1 MNRLLL
7 FALCLCCLACDRT
20 ETADRRVLAMW
31 HFWSEPA
38 QRSIIDSLINEFERY
53 HSGIDVQLTEVQW
66 SDGKAKLMA
75 AFNAGV
81 APDVI
86 HLGLDWFTDFD
97 ANGVFAAL
105 PDSLA
110 TDGRASR
117 WVVNSRALV
126 TNDAATT
133 SAVGFCATDAHNVVK
148 RMLPLI
154 WQYGAPSFYTSLPIQ
169 ASMNDTLVDALWSMR
184 STLGNQAFIDRSRQ
198 LDERLLG
205 GQIRSVYTGS
215 WIADMAKARSIH
227 ALRVTPTRSI
237 LNADVLAISARSAAR
252 RDAEMLIGFLTSYE
266 QARRLCVA
274 VSDAGFPAD
283 LVRAAADTA
292 FTMDALRF
300 GFLQTA
306 QMSVTLPAGPAMLAV
321 EPVIEDM
328 IVRCYDAPNRETVRS
343 IVQAAASEVARL
355 SSR

>member
-1 MNRLLL
+1 
-7 FALCLCCLACDRT
+7 
-20 ETADRRVLAMW
+20 
-31 HFWSEPA
+31 
-38 QRSIIDSLINEFERY
+38 
-53 HSGIDVQLTEVQW
+53 
-66 SDGKAKLMA
+66 
-75 AFNAGV
+75 
-81 APDVI
+81 
-86 HLGLDWFTDFD
+86 
-97 ANGVFAAL
+97 
-105 PDSLA
+105 
-110 TDGRASR
+110 
-117 WVVNSRALV
+117 
-126 TNDAATT
+126 
-133 SAVGFCATDAHNVVK
+133 
-148 RMLPLI
+148 MLPLI

>member
-7 FALCLCCLACDRT
+7 SALCLCCLACDRT
-20 ETADRRVLAMW
+20 ETADRRVLTMW

-38 QRSIIDSLINEFERY
+38 QRAIVDSLISEFERH
-53 HSGIDVQLTEVQW
+53 HSGIDVRLTEVQW

-105 PDSLA
+105 PDSLS

-117 WVVNSRALV
+117 WVVNARALV

-133 SAVGFCATDAHNVVK
+133 SAIGFCATDAHNVVK

-184 STLGNQAFIDRSRQ
+184 STLDNRAYIDRSRQ
-198 LDERLLG
+198 LDERLLS
-205 GQIRSVYTGS
+205 GQIRSVYSGS
-215 WIADMAKARSIH
+215 WIADMAKARSVH
-227 ALRVTPTRSI
+227 TLRVTPTRSI

-274 VSDAGFPAD
+274 VSDAGFPTD

-306 QMSVTLPAGPAMLAV
+306 QMSVTLPAGPVMLAV

-328 IVRCYDAPNRETVRS
+328 IVRCYDAPSREAIRS
-343 IVQAAASEVARL
+343 IVQAAASEVERL

>member
-7 FALCLCCLACDRT
+7 LALCCCCLACERT
-20 ETADRRVLAMW
+20 QPTDRRVLTMW
-31 HFWSEPA
+31 HFWAEPA
-38 QRSIIDSLINEFERY
+38 QRVILDSLINEFERR
-53 HSGIDVQLTEVQW
+53 HQGIDVQLTAVQW

-81 APDVI
+81 APDVV
-86 HLGLDWFTDFD
+86 HLGLDWFADFD
-97 ANGVFAAL
+97 VNGVFAVL
-105 PDSLA
+105 PDSLS

-117 WVVNSRALV
+117 WVVNARALV

-133 SAVGFCATDAHNVVK
+133 SAIGFCATDAHNVIK

-169 ASMNDTLVDALWSMR
+169 ASMNDTLVDALWSLR
-184 STLGNQAFIDRSRQ
+184 SKVGTKAYVDRSRQ

-205 GQIRSVYTGS
+205 GQVRSVYSGS
-215 WIADMAKARSIH
+215 WIADMATARSIRT
-227 ALRVTPTRSI
+227 LRVTPTRSI
-237 LNADVLAISARSAAR
+237 LNADILAVTARSASR
-252 RDAEMLIGFLTSYE
+252 RDAEMLIGFLTAYE

-283 LVRAAADTA
+283 LVRAAADTV
-292 FTMDALRF
+292 FTQDALRF

-306 QMSVTLPAGPAMLAV
+306 QMSVTLPAGPAMLAI

-343 IVQAAASEVARL
+343 IVQSAAREVARL

>member
-7 FALCLCCLACDRT
+7 LTLCCYCLACDRT
-20 ETADRRVLAMW
+20 QTTDRRVLTMW

-38 QRSIIDSLINEFERY
+38 QRVILDSLINEFERY

-86 HLGLDWFTDFD
+86 HLGLDWFADFD

-105 PDSLA
+105 PDSLS

-117 WVVNSRALV
+117 WVVNARALV
-126 TNDAATT
+126 TNNAATT
-133 SAVGFCATDAHNVVK
+133 SAIGFCATDAHNVVK

-283 LVRAAADTA
+283 LVRAAADTV
-292 FTMDALRF
+292 FTKDALRF

-343 IVQAAASEVARL
+343 IVQAAASEVVRL